1 MNNDFKKGLL
11 VGLVV
16 AMAMSATANYV
27 ITKQEK
33 TIERYKKSFEVM
45 EKIAEELE
53 AYVDRETTN
62 EILEKYKFDSIVIQ
76 NFMK

>member
-45 EKIAEELE
+45 GKIAEELE